1 MDVVSGSATLAAEE
15 HGSGEPTVLL
25 LHAGVTDQ
33 RSWRH
38 VVEALP
44 DVRCLSY
51 DARGFGRTAYQPENG
66 WSSVDDA
73 TAVLDAYG
81 VGSAVVVGASVGGR
95 TALDLALTH
104 PERVRGLVLIGP
116 AISGAPEPAYEPEVD
131 VLGAQQEAA
140 FERGDLDEV
149 NRIDA
154 HLWLDGP
161 LAADGRVGGET
172 RRLFLEM
179 NAIAGAADDPGEE
192 RRGVDAWDRLGEI
205 AVPTLLLLGLLDLRY
220 IADGCR
226 HAAARIAKA
235 RLVELP
241 GVAHLPHLEND
252 QTTLRAI
259 ADFVSAV

>member
-1 MDVVSGSATLAAEE
+1 MDVTSGSAVLVAEE
-15 HGSGEPTVLL
+15 HGGGDPTVLL
-25 LHAGVTDQ
+25 IHAGVTDQ

-51 DARGFGRTAYQPENG
+51 DARGFGRTTYEPEDG

-81 VGSAVVVGASVGGR
+81 VGAAVVVGASMGGR
-95 TALDLALTH
+95 TAIDLALTH
-104 PERVRGLVLIGP
+104 PGRVRGLVLIGP
-116 AISGAPEPAYEPEVD
+116 AISGAPQPEYEPEVEA
-131 VLGAQQEAA
+131 LGAQQEAA

-154 HLWLDGP
+154 RLWLDGP
-161 LAADGRVGGET
+161 LAAAGRVAGET
-172 RRLFLEM
+172 RELFLDM
-179 NAIAGAADDPGEE
+179 NAIAGAAAEPGEE
-192 RRGVDAWDRLGEI
+192 RRDVDAWDRLGEI
-205 AVPTLLLLGLLDLRY
+205 AVPSLLLLGSLDLRY

-226 HAAARIAKA
+226 HAADLIPNA

-252 QTTLRAI
+252 RATVLAI
-259 ADFVSAV
+259 ADFVSSV